1 LGSRSS
7 LLRRRGGLVLVEK
20 RIAFAARSQSQETGQ
35 NNQRNTASNWK
46 IGLHGGNPRFRLFAF
61 EAGSGRKSST
71 LDEGKIEQAD
81 ASRLNFLI
89 PDPARPIFAPFVAIP
104 GRRGRL
110 EHLIIV
116 AE

>member
-20 RIAFAARSQSQETGQ
+20 RIAFAARSQNQETGQ

-61 EAGSGRKSST
+61 EA
-71 LDEGKIEQAD
+71 
-81 ASRLNFLI
+81 RLRTDILYLLTKESWNRLTH
-89 PDPARPIFAPFVAIP
+89 
-104 GRRGRL
+104 RG
-110 EHLIIV
+110 
-116 AE
+116 